1 MTKEGDYLT
10 FSNPPGVPV
19 DSISVNFIVPV
30 NASIIIGPIEIKA
43 CKKPG
48 ESKKLGECKKT
59 GECEKTGECK
69 KKQVSVKNRWV

>member
-1 MTKEGDYLT
+1 MIKVGPFLT

-48 ESKKLGECKKT
+48 ECKKNM
-59 GECEKTGECK
+59 
-69 KKQVSVKNRWV
+69 SVCLI